1 MRKLLF
7 LLCVGICFAVGFAGC
22 SNETEDDEETTY
34 KIEMGVVQ
42 KSVYTKVCNKLM
54 MYEIDITHAAIK
66 SLRNYL
72 YSNTLSDYGSATGA
86 TESEIYDFLVSHDM
100 AASSASAEI
109 ALLKR
114 IGNDLYFLT
123 LDILLI

>member
-1 MRKLLF
+1 
-7 LLCVGICFAVGFAGC
+7 
-22 SNETEDDEETTY
+22 
-34 KIEMGVVQ
+34 
-42 KSVYTKVCNKLM
+42 NKLM

-66 SLRNYL
+66 SLRDYL

-123 LDILLI
+123 IDILLI